1 MEFILFLDQF
11 LFCVMENNNDN
22 YHNLECFDVFKS
34 SFTAFTM
41 LQITDFSYSTYG
53 ALFMK

>member
-22 YHNLECFDVFKS
+22 YHYYLKCFDVFKS
-34 SFTAFTM
+34 SF
-41 LQITDFSYSTYG
+41 YSIYN
-53 ALFMK
+53 AANYRPFI